1 MSKSASKSLVST
13 ISPPRLKAIS
23 HRRCKDKLQRPQK
36 QIHRNELSLQ
46 SDEKNHVG
54 MTKAI
59 ILDMGGVILDLDME
73 LCIRNFKEKAGFE
86 GIEEY
91 LDIYRQRGF
100 ISNFEGGLIDEN
112 GFYEECLKHCPAGTT
127 PKVIEDCFCSLLV
140 GAKPD
145 MVRQI
150 KELSKS
156 YTLYVLSNNN
166 PICTRRF
173 LRILEDEGIRD
184 CFTGMFLS
192 YKMGLLKPGRFI
204 FDRVIESIGFKPE
217 ECLFVDDSIANVE
230 GGRAAGLDSV
240 LYKEGLNISDYVK

>member
-1 MSKSASKSLVST
+1 M
-13 ISPPRLKAIS
+13 
-23 HRRCKDKLQRPQK
+23 
-36 QIHRNELSLQ
+36 
-46 SDEKNHVG
+46 G

-73 LCIRNFKEKAGFE
+73 LCIRNFREKAGFE

-100 ISNFEGGLIDEN
+100 ISNFEGGLIDEK

-150 KELSKS
+150 RELSKS

-192 YKMGLLKPGRFI
+192 YKMGLLKPGRLI
-204 FDRVIESIGFKPE
+204 FDRVIESIGYKPE